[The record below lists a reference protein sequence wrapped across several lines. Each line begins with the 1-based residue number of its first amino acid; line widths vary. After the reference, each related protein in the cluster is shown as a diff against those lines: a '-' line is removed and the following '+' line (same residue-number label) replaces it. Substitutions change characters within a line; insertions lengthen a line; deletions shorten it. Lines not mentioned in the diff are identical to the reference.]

1 MHIRKSS
8 DALVAWVNGVGG
20 GGADVVEIPKELD
33 LFVLT
38 ANKELLSDFYTVLT
52 KMDLL
57 SIFRLSVDIWN
68 FKTTYHFPPQK
79 LSERAQ
85 RIVTKWFERFDDQN
99 LITRYFPQKDEIL
112 TLKKNVTGNNK
123 INVKVFDGIWFTIK
137 ALLQKAY
144 MTLGKGKFGTKYKL
158 VTEHSPKVNDNPTT
172 FSTELFGNN
181 TFMEK
186 FCEYVELKGQIT
198 YFELLVLI
206 YNFEKKICLSQKQ
219 RNTDGR
225 SICVDWFGFGGNV
238 TSFEPKVEWT
248 EEQKILIKNLL
259 YAYETSSF
267 TQSNHNIV
275 HLSSSSL
282 ERARKVMRRTTKG
295 AKDRQE
301 RNRTNSGGLSLPVL
315 SKSKSQLFGKIQ
327 V

>member
-1 MHIRKSS
+1 
-8 DALVAWVNGVGG
+8 
-20 GGADVVEIPKELD
+20 
-33 LFVLT
+33 
-38 ANKELLSDFYTVLT
+38 
-52 KMDLL
+52 
-57 SIFRLSVDIWN
+57 
-68 FKTTYHFPPQK
+68 
-79 LSERAQ
+79 
-85 RIVTKWFERFDDQN
+85 
-99 LITRYFPQKDEIL
+99 
-112 TLKKNVTGNNK
+112 
-123 INVKVFDGIWFTIK
+123 
-137 ALLQKAY
+137 

-267 TQSNHNIV
+267 TRTSFTDFNKTLLNIFDQIYKEYLESNHNIV